1 MQDLFFEDS
10 SRSSSS
16 CCWVVIHHPTT
27 TTTTTTTDTV
37 GSWRA
42 THAVRS
48 SGRRGWRI
56 KIAQRRRK
64 KRTTV
69 RSRIKA
75 TPRSRRTHRSV
86 LLILR
91 TC

>member
-27 TTTTTTTDTV
+27 TTDTV

-48 SGRRGWRI
+48 SGRRGRRI